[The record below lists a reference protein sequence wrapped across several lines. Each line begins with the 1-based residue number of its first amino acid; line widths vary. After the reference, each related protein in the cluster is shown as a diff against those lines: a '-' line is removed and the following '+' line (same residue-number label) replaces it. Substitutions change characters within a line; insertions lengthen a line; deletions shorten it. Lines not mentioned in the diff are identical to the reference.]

1 MTCCRRAPTSP
12 GCSAPHSLAFLWCC
26 SHSFTAL
33 SPLALL
39 LCLKRISNIV
49 EACVHTDSQS
59 RAQQPAA
66 STCMPCA
73 STIALWMRLCSIC
86 ELYGCQLP
94 TQRCFF
100 VLEWSIPLM
109 ATALLQRLQMAHL
122 QQHRC
127 CSFID
132 SGNRRYSHL
141 CYQLLRSF
149 GCFRHPRALFLA
161 LVDV

>member
-94 TQRCFF
+94 TQRCFLF
-100 VLEWSIPLM
+100 WSGQFLLWPLLFYSACRWHICNSTDAAASLTA
-109 ATALLQRLQMAHL
+109 ATADIRTCVTNCYGLLDGLDTPV
-122 QQHRC
+122 RC
-127 CSFID
+127 F
-132 SGNRRYSHL
+132 
-141 CYQLLRSF
+141 
-149 GCFRHPRALFLA
+149 
-161 LVDV
+161 